1 MPQFRYLAKNMEG
14 KNLRGTMDAAG
25 ESALQQQLK
34 EQGLFLVQAKDVTA
48 SKSARKFSS
57 KLSRPALTQLGVDCC
72 WGCNCL

>member
-48 SKSARKFSS
+48 
-57 KLSRPALTQLGVDCC
+57 
-72 WGCNCL
+72 

>member
-48 SKSARKFSS
+48 SKSARKFTS
-57 KLSRPALTQLGVDCC
+57 KLLSEF
-72 WGCNCL
+72 